1 MAKLDAA
8 VREAA
13 LDRLGKLADEGKITV
28 YEYNLR
34 KKALDEG
41 RADAAEAP
49 LEALGAPPRPAQ
61 PEKRGSWDGAAPKR
75 WTSPEGRGDDPKVR
89 VVHPPSKPGI
99 GDGKAFFFLWGLKRA
114 RDLDQQL
121 LQREQEAI
129 QDDVDVLRAAG
140 YTVVVDPQ
148 ATKEEFLQA
157 LYGQA
162 DGAAGLQ
169 PVGVVWSAHG
179 HPDGAIETCD
189 GGAIRPEDVD
199 TARVSPALKLLVFS
213 ACYTGARSATWRRAV
228 GGRPLVVGWGR
239 PVTFDRAVD
248 FLTPDPESETDLD
261 DLVARYLLRD
271 APVPGDGAAAFGLV
285 PPVRGRIEDLQPRVA
300 AVAELLGARW
310 REREGKLELWVPLPG
325 GRHQEVEALV
335 VDSGAPYNEG
345 EPLLGVRTE
354 VGELSGVVDVNALLA
369 AAGAPGYAR
378 AALVAGPSEQPLVL
392 VQGFLPLSRVRD
404 RDLAALV
411 QEVAA
416 MGDALEGRIFGGDM
430 H

>member
-1 MAKLDAA
+1 MAKLKPA

-13 LDRLGKLADEGKITV
+13 LDRLGARVDAGEITV
-28 YEYNLR
+28 YEYNVR

-49 LEALGAPPRPAQ
+49 LESLGAPPPPA
-61 PEKRGSWDGAAPKR
+61 PAEKRGSWDPAAPKR

-89 VVHPPSKPGI
+89 VVHAPSKPGI

-114 RDLDQQL
+114 RELDQQL
-121 LQREQEAI
+121 LQREQAAI
-129 QDDVDVLRAAG
+129 QDDIEVLRGAG

-157 LYGQA
+157 LYGQGE
-162 DGAAGLQ
+162 GAAGLL
-169 PVGVVWSAHG
+169 PAGVVWSAHG
-179 HPDGAIETCD
+179 YPDGAIETCD
-189 GGAIRPEDVD
+189 GGAIRPEDVE
-199 TARVSPALKLLVFS
+199 AAKVSPALKLLIFS
-213 ACYTGARSATWRRAV
+213 ACYTGARSGTWRRAA

-239 PVTFDRAVD
+239 PVSFDRAVD

-261 DLVARYLLRD
+261 DLIARYLLRD
-271 APVPGDGAAAFGLV
+271 APIPGDGAAAFGLV
-285 PPVRGRIEDLQPRVA
+285 PPAAGRIDDLQQRVA

-335 VDSGAPYNEG
+335 VDSGAPFNEG
-345 EPLLGVRTE
+345 EPLLAVRTE
-354 VGELSGVVDVNALLA
+354 VGELSGVVDLNALLA

-378 AALVAGPSEQPLVL
+378 PALVRGASEQPLVL
-392 VQGFLPLSRVRD
+392 VQGFLPFSRVRD

-411 QEVAA
+411 QEVAT
-416 MGDALEGRIFGGDM
+416 MGDALEARIFGGDM